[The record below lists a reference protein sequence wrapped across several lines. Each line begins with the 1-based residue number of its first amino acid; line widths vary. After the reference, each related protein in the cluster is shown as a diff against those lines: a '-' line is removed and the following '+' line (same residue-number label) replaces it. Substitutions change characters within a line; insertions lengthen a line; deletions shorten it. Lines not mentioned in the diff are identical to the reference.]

1 VICGRSGQTKRM
13 FPSDEFLK
21 GAMFS
26 AVIIGGITLV
36 LLKLWEKKG
45 TTASNKYQKQPTEND
60 ERYWLL
66 Q

>member
-1 VICGRSGQTKRM
+1 M

-21 GAMFS
+21 GAMFG
-26 AVIIGGITLV
+26 AAIGGIILLG

-45 TTASNKYQKQPTEND
+45 ATAGNRSKKRPAEHD
-60 ERYWLL
+60 ERL

>member
-1 VICGRSGQTKRM
+1 M

-26 AVIIGGITLV
+26 AVIIGGIITLV

-45 TTASNKYQKQPTEND
+45 TSAGNKYQKQPTEND
-60 ERYWLL
+60 ERF
-66 Q
+66 

>member
-1 VICGRSGQTKRM
+1 M

-26 AVIIGGITLV
+26 AVIIGGIITLV

-45 TTASNKYQKQPTEND
+45 TTTSNNQKQPTEND
-60 ERYWLL
+60 ERF
-66 Q
+66 